1 MKVILI
7 TQARMG
13 SSRLPGKVLM
23 KVGGSSLLEMQL
35 QRASKAKRVDK
46 LIVATSVKAEDSAI
60 CKETNRLGIDCFR
73 GNELDVLDRFY
84 QAAKLEQPD
93 YVVRLTADCP
103 LIDPLVIDA
112 VIETAINQ
120 DLDYCMNSLQEWF
133 PDGQDTEVFKF
144 SALERAWNE
153 AEIGSEREHVTP
165 YIFNNSIEKGG
176 GFKVGSYDIEEN
188 LNHIRMTV
196 DEQGDF
202 DAIEVLV
209 NELGVNKGWREY
221 TNFIVANP
229 RRFTNQKIIRNEG
242 YLKSLE
248 NDKSREH

>member
-23 KVGGSSLLEMQL
+23 KIEGRSLLEMHI
-35 QRASKAKRVDK
+35 QRATKAQNVNKI
-46 LIVATSVKAEDSAI
+46 IVATSDKQGDHEI
-60 CKETNRLGIDCFR
+60 CQEAQRLKVTCFR
-73 GNELDVLDRFY
+73 GSEDDVLDRFY
-84 QAAKLEQPD
+84 QAAKSEKPD

-112 VIETAINQ
+112 VVESAIDQ

-144 SALERAWNE
+144 AALERAWKE
-153 AEIGSEREHVTP
+153 AKVGSEREHVTP
-165 YIFNNSIEKGG
+165 YIYNNSIEKGG
-176 GFKVGSYDIEEN
+176 DFKVGSYDIEEN

-196 DEQGDF
+196 DEKEDF
-202 DAIEVLV
+202 EAIETLV
-209 NELGVNKGWREY
+209 GSLGVNKGWREY
-221 TNFIVANP
+221 TDFIIANP
-229 RRFTNQKIIRNEG
+229 DLFSNQRIIRNEG

-248 NDKSREH
+248 NDKSGEH